1 MSIKFTRDVKLELL
15 RLRNKFYN
23 TLKGKK
29 DGKRKNRRK

>member
-1 MSIKFTRDVKLELL
+1 MSIKFTKDEKLELL

-29 DGKRKNRRK
+29 AGTNKKSRK